1 MNKSPRALEQ
11 HFLLPYI
18 RQIETSRP
26 FSWLLMGWNDLR
38 ENLTAS
44 LAYGAFF
51 AVLGY
56 LLLAYAMNTPYL
68 FTAAVSGFLLIGPV
82 AAAGLYEISR
92 RHDKGESGVSFA
104 ASLKGLARRS
114 DDLFYFGAFLAVALI
129 GWERI
134 SAILFALFYRDTAPD
149 INHFFR
155 DVFLSGHYSGFVAA
169 YLAVG
174 AILAAVVFALSAIAI
189 PMLMDRDI
197 DPITAAMTS
206 LKAVSV
212 NPGAMIAWAV
222 LVALFTA
229 LGFAT
234 LMIGMVILLPLLG
247 HASWHAYRD
256 MVE

>member
-18 RQIETSRP
+18 RQAETSRP
-26 FSWLLMGWNDLR
+26 FAWLRMGWNDLR

-44 LAYGAFF
+44 LTYGAAF
-51 AVLGY
+51 AILGH
-56 LLLAYAMNTPYL
+56 LILTYAMSTPYL
-68 FTAAVSGFLLIGPV
+68 FTAAISGFLLIGPI
-82 AAAGLYEISR
+82 AAAGVYEISR
-92 RHDKGESGVSFA
+92 RHSKGERGISFA
-104 ASLKGLARRS
+104 DSLKGLARRS
-114 DDLFYFGAFLAVALI
+114 DDLFYFGAFLAVTLI

-134 SAILFALFYRDTAPD
+134 SAILFALFYRDTSPNLA
-149 INHFFR
+149 HFFR
-155 DVFLSGHYSGFVAA
+155 DVFLSGQYTDFVVA

-174 AILAAVVFALSAIAI
+174 AVLAAVVFTLSAIAI

-206 LKAVSV
+206 LKAASV
-212 NPGAMIAWAV
+212 NPGAMIVWAALVV
-222 LVALFTA
+222 LLTM

-234 LMIGMVILLPLLG
+234 LMLGMIILLPLLG